1 MSGRVDG
8 PVSWRGRV
16 CAVMADSFRFCFYV
30 FPLCTNGLED
40 CLFGFYC
47 SFCCSYIARGFDIF
61 FSSCWGPVFYFLF
74 SVWGGQPILPL
85 ECCVWKFSAIIRREK
100 NTEKK
105 M

>member
-61 FSSCWGPVFYFLF
+61 FLVRVGVQCFIFCFLF
-74 SVWGGQPILPL
+74 GG
-85 ECCVWKFSAIIRREK
+85 SADSASRVLCMEI
-100 NTEKK
+100 
-105 M
+105 